1 MAHIHDQVG
10 ALISNQEAGYLLRC
24 FHGNERKR
32 ESTGH
37 LQS

>member
-1 MAHIHDQVG
+1 MVQIYDQVG

-24 FHGNERKR
+24 LHGNERKR
-32 ESTGH
+32 ESTGR